1 MTGGGAARPGL
12 AGTFAR
18 REMRAGLS
26 GFYVFIACLILGVG
40 AIASIQSLSAG
51 FVEAL
56 RHDGREILGGD
67 IALRTMGKPI
77 PDAALDWIS
86 KNIGAVSRVTQVRAM
101 ARRPD
106 ESQAEMME
114 VKGVDAAYPAYGAIT
129 FTDESGRPLPLTAHQ
144 ALFPAAGV
152 NGAAVEQA
160 ALPRLGLHLGDEM
173 LLGAQRFRLT
183 AVIAHEPDRLSSM
196 GYNLAPRLLISLP
209 ALASA
214 GLIVPGAQVYY
225 DHRVHMPQSTSDDDI
240 AKARK
245 ALAKQF
251 PKESALWPFRSRVNA
266 APRAEEIIGR
276 LGYYLTLIGLTTLLV
291 GGVGISNAVRGYLED
306 KLPHIATLKCL
317 GGSSAFVLRVYLI
330 VMGALALLG
339 TALGL
344 ILGAGAARLAGSW
357 LLAKFGLGDTLG
369 FYPKELGVALLFGLL
384 TALVFSL
391 WPLGRALRVKPADLF
406 RDTVAPVAGSPAA
419 GIIVIAGLA
428 AWALAAL
435 AVVTAPNRA
444 LACWFV
450 IAAMLCFAIF
460 YGASDAVRQVL
471 KRLRPPGRPEARMAL
486 ANLYRP
492 GNATTSVILSLGLGL
507 TVLVAVALVQYNFSR
522 LIGED
527 VAADAPSFF
536 FLDLQQDQL
545 ADFKNII
552 GTVQSARNL
561 ELTPMLRGRITKVDG
576 KPAEEALVDK
586 SRDWVIRS
594 DRGFTYTALPPKH
607 GEITAGKWWPAD
619 YKGPPQVSIA
629 EDVAKAFGITVG
641 DTMTM
646 NILGVDTTATV
657 ANVRDVDWTS
667 FSMNFAVTFAPG
679 ALEDAPATYLSS
691 VIVAPADEER
701 LQAALAKKLPNVT
714 SVRVREALETAGAL
728 IDSVSAAVRLS
739 AGVTLLAGVLVLA
752 GGIIASRR
760 RHVYDAVVLKV
771 LGASRRRILKTFL
784 LEYGILGLITV
795 SIAAGLGTL
804 AAYGVIRFVMQL
816 GWKFSWAALLEVV
829 ALCLAVTLSA
839 GFLGTW
845 QALRQ
850 KPAPYLRNL

>member
-1 MTGGGAARPGL
+1 
-12 AGTFAR
+12 
-18 REMRAGLS
+18 
-26 GFYVFIACLILGVG
+26 VFIACLILGVG
-40 AIASIQSLSAG
+40 AIAAIQSLSAG
-51 FVEAL
+51 FAEAL
-56 RHDGREILGGD
+56 RRDGREILGGD
-67 IALRTMGKPI
+67 IALRTVGTPI
-77 PDAALDWIS
+77 AAEQLDWIS
-86 KNIGAVSRVTQVRAM
+86 KNIGAVSRVTQVRGM
-101 ARRPD
+101 ARRAD
-106 ESQAEMME
+106 ETAAEMME
-114 VKGVDAAYPAYGAIT
+114 VKGVDSAYPVYGSIAL
-129 FTDESGRPLPLTAHQ
+129 TDEAGKPLALTVQQ
-144 ALFPAAGV
+144 ALFPAPGID
-152 NGAAVEQA
+152 GAAVEQA
-160 ALPRLGLHLGDEM
+160 ALGRLGLHLGDEI
-173 LLGAQRFRLT
+173 LVGSQRFRLT
-183 AVIAHEPDRLSSM
+183 ALIAHEPDRLSSM
-196 GYNLAPRLLISLP
+196 GYNLAPRLLISAA
-209 ALASA
+209 ALGRT

-225 DHRVHMPQSTSDDDI
+225 DQRVYMPQAATDAALD
-240 AKARK
+240 AARK
-245 ALAKQF
+245 SLARQF
-251 PKESALWPFRSRVNA
+251 PKEVDGWRFRSRLNA

-291 GGVGISNAVRGYLED
+291 GGVGISNAVRGYLEA

-317 GGSSAFVLRVYLI
+317 GAPGSFVLRVYLLL
-330 VMGALALLG
+330 MAALALLG
-339 TALGL
+339 TVIGLALGT
-344 ILGAGAARLAGSW
+344 GAAHLAGGW
-357 LLAKFGLGDTLG
+357 LMAKFGLMDAHAGDTMG
-369 FYPKELGVALLFGLL
+369 YYPKELFVAALFGLL

-406 RDTVAPVAGSPAA
+406 RDTIAPATGSPSPGITIAA
-419 GIIVIAGLA
+419 GFTAL
-428 AWALAAL
+428 ALAAL
-435 AVVTAPNRA
+435 SVLTAPNPA
-444 LACWFV
+444 LAGWFV
-450 IAAMLCFAIF
+450 IATAICFAVF
-460 YGASDAVRQVL
+460 YGASGVIRNLL

-507 TVLVAVALVQYNFSR
+507 TVLVAISLVQYNFSR

-527 VAADAPSFF
+527 VSADAPSFF

-545 ADFKNII
+545 ADFKAII
-552 GTVQSARNL
+552 ASTKSARNL

-594 DRGFTYTALPPKH
+594 DRGFTYTALPPKQ

-619 YKGPPQVSIA
+619 YKGPPLVSIA
-629 EDVAKAFGITVG
+629 DDVAKAFNITVG

-679 ALEDAPATYLSS
+679 ALEDAPANYLSS
-691 VIVAPADEER
+691 VIVAPADEEP

-714 SVRVREALETAGAL
+714 SVRVREALQTAGAL

-752 GGIIASRR
+752 GGIVASRR

-784 LEYGILGLITV
+784 LEYGILGLVTV
-795 SIAAGLGTL
+795 AIAAVLGTA
-804 AAYGVIRFVMQL
+804 AAYGVIRFVMLL
-816 GWKFSWAALLEVV
+816 GWKFSWVALLKVV
-829 ALCLAVTLSA
+829 VLCLGVTLTA